1 MLLMQVLLVL
11 LTVCPSKVVFG
22 LIVHNWGSSL
32 MSSAPSFYPTVMK
45 RNVLTSSLTKAY
57 IESKVSQIKIMS
69 YYLDIDEDTI
79 KDCIEHSHLIPSV
92 FRDDDYNGSMGFT
105 INAKGRLKVRDFGGF
120 GYFSDVY
127 EVVAYVLSLAYDRQI
142 NCNNKQDFYFI
153 LTHIAYTFRKYI
165 DGIEIDDN
173 IEKIDVYKAIAKG
186 KTKKKIIEL
195 APRSWNKYDKD
206 IWGRWGIDLGYLN
219 TNFVIP
225 VDQYY
230 IDRKVDDNPK
240 YTYTSKD
247 PCYAYM
253 LGQNRQ
259 GVYLIKLYF
268 PLRKR
273 NTRELKFITNC
284 NVLEGLPNLELDN
297 YDYILITKSSKDRLS
312 IGCHLAHNFFYGG
325 AGDKLNIGV
334 INLPSENYQ
343 LKENE
348 YDWLSKKLA
357 ANGMLVSL
365 LDFDSTGRGGARYM
379 QENYGIPYIF
389 ITRGELGLP
398 DYKGKDFAEL
408 HDYFNVNQ
416 INQFIKET
424 ISYVEIKY
432 RNSGAYYSDAD
443 RCYL

>member
-1 MLLMQVLLVL
+1 MR
-11 LTVCPSKVVFG
+11 
-22 LIVHNWGSSL
+22 
-32 MSSAPSFYPTVMK
+32 
-45 RNVLTSSLTKAY
+45 RNINTANLTKAF
-57 IESKVSQIKIMS
+57 IESKISQTKIMA
-69 YYLDIDEDTI
+69 YYLDIEEDVI
-79 KDCIEHSHLIPSV
+79 IDCINHCHLIPSV

-105 INAKGRLKVRDFGGF
+105 INAKGRLKVRDFGGT

-153 LTHIAYTFRKYI
+153 LKHIAYTFSSYI
-165 DGIEIDDN
+165 DGL
-173 IEKIDVYKAIAKG
+173 KIDENVEHINVSAAIAKG
-186 KTKKKIIEL
+186 KSKKKIIEI

-206 IWGRWGIDLGYLN
+206 IWGRWGVDLGYLN

-240 YTYTSKD
+240 YRYTAKD

-253 LGQNRQ
+253 LGQNKQ

-273 NTRELKFITNC
+273 NTKELKFITNC
-284 NVLEGLPNLELDN
+284 NVLEGLINLELDN

-334 INLPSENYQ
+334 INLPSENYE

-348 YDWLSKKLA
+348 YEWLSKKLKA
-357 ANGMLVSL
+357 DGMLISL
-365 LDFDSTGRGGARYM
+365 LDFDNTGRTGARFM
-379 QENYGIPYIF
+379 QENYQIPYLF

-398 DYKGKDFAEL
+398 NYKGKDFADL
-408 HDYFNVNQ
+408 HDYFNNNQ

-424 ISYVEIKY
+424 IKYVEIKY
-432 RNSGAYYSDAD
+432 KQRGIYYSDASESD
-443 RCYL
+443 L

>member
-1 MLLMQVLLVL
+1 MRRS
-11 LTVCPSKVVFG
+11 P
-22 LIVHNWGSSL
+22 
-32 MSSAPSFYPTVMK
+32 
-45 RNVLTSSLTKAY
+45 LTSKLTKSF
-57 IESKVSQIKIMS
+57 IESKISQIKIMS
-69 YYLDIDEDTI
+69 YYLDIEESI
-79 KDCIEHSHLIPSV
+79 IIDCIEHSHLIPSV

-153 LTHIAYTFRKYI
+153 LTHIAYTFSKYI
-165 DGIEIDDN
+165 DGVEIDDN
-173 IEKIDVYKAIAKG
+173 IEKIDVSKAIAKG
-186 KTKKKIIEL
+186 KTKKKIIEFV
-195 APRSWNKYDKD
+195 PRSWNKYDKD
-206 IWGRWGIDLGYLN
+206 IWGRWGIDLAYLN

-312 IGCHLAHNFFYGG
+312 IGCHLSHNFFYGG

-348 YDWLSKKLA
+348 YDWLSKKLN
-357 ANGMLVSL
+357 ANGMLISL
-365 LDFDSTGRGGARYM
+365 LDFDSTGRSGARYM

-398 DYKGKDFAEL
+398 NYNGKDFADL
-408 HDYFNVNQ
+408 HDYFNINQ

-424 ISYVEIKY
+424 IEYVEIKY
-432 RNSGAYYSDAD
+432 RNNSSYYSDAY
-443 RCYL
+443 RSYL